1 MQVCRNQSRC
11 RARKC
16 PGALQE
22 KPVTQ
27 VLKVYRTAQEPSV
40 QTSQAKRSGALCGLV
55 APQNSGDVFT
65 VLARLLGLARARLD
79 RTGDGGNSDFAI
91 KL

>member
-11 RARKC
+11 SARKC

-22 KPVTQ
+22 KRVTQ
-27 VLKVYRTAQEPSV
+27 LLKVYRTAQEPSV
-40 QTSQAKRSGALCGLV
+40 QTSHAKRSGALCGLV
-55 APQNSGDVFT
+55 APQNGGDVSAA
-65 VLARLLGLARARLD
+65 LARLLRLARARLD
-79 RTGDGGNSDFAI
+79 RTSDGGNSYFAI